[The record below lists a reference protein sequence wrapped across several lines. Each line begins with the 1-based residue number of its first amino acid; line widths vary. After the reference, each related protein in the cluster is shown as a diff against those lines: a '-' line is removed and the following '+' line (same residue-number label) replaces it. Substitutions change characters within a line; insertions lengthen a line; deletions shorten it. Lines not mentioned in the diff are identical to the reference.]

1 MRYKA
6 STLREGLILLVTSPG
21 PEFMQHDTCLKLS
34 NISRNINRNNTYK
47 SFCLSC
53 VIAPNYM

>member
-1 MRYKA
+1 MSMRYKA

-21 PEFMQHDTCLKLS
+21 PEFMQYDTCLKLS
-34 NISRNINRNNTYK
+34 NINRNNTYK